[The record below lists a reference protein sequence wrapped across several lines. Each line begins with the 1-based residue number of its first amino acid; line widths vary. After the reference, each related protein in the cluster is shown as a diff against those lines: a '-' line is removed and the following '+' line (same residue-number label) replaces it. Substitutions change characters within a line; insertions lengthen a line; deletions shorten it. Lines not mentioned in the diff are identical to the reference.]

1 MESPFDMIS
10 NKVFALYLE
19 TLLEPF
25 SQEYKT
31 VVSLDTMP
39 DGPISQCVFQAKSP
53 ELSIF
58 KYPYETK
65 CKYYLTKYP
74 STKTYMGRD
83 DIPKIY
89 SYLESNGYTV
99 DKNLTK
105 LYKENNT
112 KREIIGIVKYIYL

>member
-1 MESPFDMIS
+1 MENPFDIVS

-19 TLLEPF
+19 AILEPF
-25 SQEYKT
+25 TQEYKT

-39 DGPISQCVFQAKSP
+39 DGPISQCVFHAKP
-53 ELSIF
+53 RELSIF
-58 KYPYETK
+58 RNPYETK

-74 STKTYMGRD
+74 STKTYMDRD

-89 SYLESNGYTV
+89 SYLEANGYTI

-112 KREIIGIVKYIYL
+112 KREIICVVKYNY